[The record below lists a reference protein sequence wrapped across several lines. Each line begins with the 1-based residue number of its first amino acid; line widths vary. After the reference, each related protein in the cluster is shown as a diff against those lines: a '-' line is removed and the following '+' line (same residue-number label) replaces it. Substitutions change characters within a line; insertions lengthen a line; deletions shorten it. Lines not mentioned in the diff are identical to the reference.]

1 MAFELEVLA
10 ITQLSD
16 EFIGL
21 AIAALALQAEKRT
34 SSKKYGP
41 RGAGWVHTAQSS
53 ECCHFLRGWAGTTAA
68 NHRWDSD
75 RMTQVLYD

>member
-10 ITQLSD
+10 MSQLSD

-41 RGAGWVHTAQSS
+41 RGAGWVHRVVSAAIYCVGGLGPLLQTID
-53 ECCHFLRGWAGTTAA
+53 GT
-68 NHRWDSD
+68 RI
-75 RMTQVLYD
+75 V